1 MPLVLPKRKLPTPAP
16 PVKFKSE
23 TASERAVR
31 VESIKKVA
39 RKMSNKDIAV
49 AFLTILLMDSFKNA
63 DDIKLAKIV
72 GAPLRGDRP
81 DKVREFIIKYAEK
94 YMRSGKKLLEK
105 HDLADVLK
113 ISFVVEST
121 PESAAASE

>member
-1 MPLVLPKRKLPTPAP
+1 MPLQLPKRTLPTKSA

-23 TASERAVR
+23 TATERAVR
-31 VESIKKVA
+31 VESLKKAA

-49 AFLTILLMDSFKNA
+49 AYLTIVLMDSFKGA

-81 DKVREFIIKYAEK
+81 TKVREFILKYAEK

-105 HDLADVLK
+105 HDLADVLQ
-113 ISFVVEST
+113 ISFVADQPT
-121 PESAAASE
+121 PQENPE

>member
-1 MPLVLPKRKLPTPAP
+1 MPLVLPKRKLTPAA

-23 TASERAVR
+23 TASERANR
-31 VESIKKVA
+31 VEGLKQVA

-49 AFLTILLMDSFKNA
+49 AFLTIMLQDAVQNV

-81 DKVREFIIKYAEK
+81 TKVREFVEKYAEK

-105 HDLADVLK
+105 HELADVLK
-113 ISFVVEST
+113 ISFVVEAT
-121 PESAAASE
+121 PESSGE

>member
-1 MPLVLPKRKLPTPAP
+1 MPLVLPKRKLPARAA

-23 TASERAVR
+23 SGSERAVR
-31 VESIKKVA
+31 VESIKTVA

-49 AFLTILLMDSFKNA
+49 AYLTLVLQDAFKNA
-63 DDIKLAKIV
+63 NDLQLAKIV

-81 DKVREFIIKYAEK
+81 TKVREFVGKYAEK

-113 ISFVVEST
+113 ISFVVEAT